1 MPGFVPEYEER
12 EAARFGL
19 YNWTQWH
26 FLDTKEKAAIVAQRR
41 LSNLISLHQNDAV
54 HIEME
59 RRQKRPNPA
68 RRR

>member
-19 YNWTQWH
+19 YNWTQWQ
-26 FLDTKEKAAIVAQRR
+26 FLDRNEKASIIAQRR
-41 LSNLISLHQNDAV
+41 MSNLISLHQDDAV

-59 RRQKRPNPA
+59 RRQKRPNPRP
-68 RRR
+68 RR

>member
-19 YNWTQWH
+19 YNWTQWQ
-26 FLDTKEKAAIVAQRR
+26 FLNTDEKASIIAQRR
-41 LSNLISLHQNDAV
+41 MSNLIRLHQDDAV

-59 RRQKRPNPA
+59 RRSKRANLRP
-68 RRR
+68 RR

>member
-19 YNWTQWH
+19 YNWTQWQ
-26 FLDTKEKAAIVAQRR
+26 FLDTNEKASIIAQRR
-41 LSNLISLHQNDAV
+41 MSNLISLHQDDAV

-59 RRQKRPNPA
+59 RRQKRASPRS
-68 RRR
+68 RR

>member
-19 YNWTQWH
+19 YSWTQWQ
-26 FLDTKEKAAIVAQRR
+26 FLNTNEKASIIAQRR
-41 LSNLISLHQNDAV
+41 MSNLISLHQDDAV

-59 RRQKRPNPA
+59 RRQKSSPRS
-68 RRR
+68 RR